1 MIAGLESLVRCKSDP
16 AIKRVVIEDV
26 QFPLGVYPIE
36 PMTPKQGYAVLFEA
50 ADGDGDE
57 EGWEEWPDRYLYD
70 IVISA
75 ERLEPLCRALL
86 SLLPGRVYPILD
98 VMGHDAY
105 REIDPYVAYELVG
118 LDRYTDALRRF
129 RDFFFEDGMCG
140 FGAMSEEPFI
150 YLLVDEHK
158 IVSMRVQPD
167 MRERLERVLHAFDLE
182 AVAEP
187 AGADAASHEHQG
199 VLVAPEDRP
208 ELLTAEEIV
217 EHLRDEWRLTLN
229 IEAERNV
236 DDEGNELGLTEWR
249 AVVRIQPADEPSGRG
264 GGQRADQGSGEGGIP
279 GAVPG
284 AGAVPGVG
292 ASAGGGPAMEHYA
305 EVLLIAPNLLV
316 AEELVRDA
324 AMELALES
332 SGEFGDMVVVALDRV
347 DPEQFRALL
356 GGERDGGKL
365 GGAGKATSAPRSDD
379 DGRSEVLR
387 KRWLT

>member
-1 MIAGLESLVRCKSDP
+1 MIAGLESLVRCKADP
-16 AIKRVVIEDV
+16 AVKRVVIEGM

-36 PMTPKQGYAVLFEA
+36 PMTPKQGYAVLFEP
-50 ADGDGDE
+50 ADGDGEE

-140 FGAMSEEPFI
+140 FGVMSEEPFI

-158 IVSMRVQPD
+158 IVSMRVEPQ
-167 MRERLERVLHAFDLE
+167 MRERLEKVLHAFDLE

-199 VLVAPEDRP
+199 VLMAPEDRP
-208 ELLTAEEIV
+208 ELLTADEIL
-217 EHLRDEWRLTLN
+217 EYLREEWRLTLN
-229 IEAERNV
+229 LEVERNL
-236 DDEGNELGLTEWR
+236 DDEGHELGLTEWR
-249 AVVRIQPADEPSGRG
+249 AVVRAMTDGEEPDR
-264 GGQRADQGSGEGGIP
+264 
-279 GAVPG
+279 
-284 AGAVPGVG
+284 
-292 ASAGGGPAMEHYA
+292 YA

-316 AEELVRDA
+316 AEEMVRDA
-324 AMELALES
+324 VVDLAVES
-332 SGEFGDMVVVALDRV
+332 SLKVGPVAIIALDRI

-356 GGERDGGKL
+356 GEERDGGKL
-365 GGAGKATSAPRSDD
+365 GGASESTPGPRSDD
-379 DGRSEVLR
+379 DGPAKVLR
-387 KRWLT
+387 TRWLA